1 MRSHTRRL
9 GFVALLVA
17 AGAAAAKGEISQ
29 PRRTGYFFHV
39 AHGTPGAWPAVFGSI
54 GLKPGPAESAAII
67 VLRPGTDASPR
78 WAEALER
85 GVYLVLEGQS
95 LAAEMFGFRGTPER
109 VRVRRL
115 EEARRPGLAI
125 VWEQEAELA
134 RSVVPQGA
142 RVFAKDK
149 WSGAP
154 LLAGYRRGAG
164 GVLWLATDAGEHGY
178 ERFPYLPHALRELG
192 FDPPFE
198 ARNLWAFFDSSYRL
212 RADSDYLARRWRA
225 AGIAGLHVA
234 AWHFFERDTARDA
247 YLENLIRS
255 CHRQGIAVY
264 AWLELP
270 HVSERF
276 WGDHPAWREKTA
288 DQKDA
293 HLDWRKL
300 MNLVNR
306 DCARAVRLGVT
317 DLILR
322 LPWDGVN
329 LAELYF
335 ESLEGP
341 ANPSRFTP
349 MNTEVRAEFGREAG
363 FDPLMLFQGAFDAGR
378 MRQFLDYRVR
388 LARRLQQEWLTVI
401 EELRS
406 QRLDLDIV
414 LTHVDDRLDVRMRDA
429 IGADSAGLLP
439 WVAERGFTFLV
450 EDPAT
455 VWHFSSQRYREL
467 ARRYDDLAPDKQRLA
482 VDINVVE
489 RYQDVYPTKLQT
501 GLELFQLLHAASSS
515 FARVALYFE
524 KSILPDDLI
533 FLPAATAVADR
544 VRLTEEGLEVETP
557 RAMFVRWRGGATVN
571 GRAWPLGDG
580 ERVLVPAGSH
590 RISAGNDFGFKVLDF
605 TGEVLAAGFSAPAGI
620 RLEYESQS
628 RAFAVLSREPV
639 VFRLDGE
646 VRPAILEERE
656 GNWVISLPR
665 GKHVVELIAG
675 EGLNKGSSE

>member
-1 MRSHTRRL
+1 MRSRTSWL
-9 GFVALLVA
+9 GWAALLAVTC
-17 AGAAAAKGEISQ
+17 AGAAEGVVSH
-29 PRRTGYFFHV
+29 PRRTGYFFYV
-39 AHGTPGAWPAVFGSI
+39 APGMPGAWPAVFGSI
-54 GLKPGPAESAAII
+54 GLKPGPAESAAIF
-67 VLRPGTDASPR
+67 VLRPGTEASPR
-78 WAEALER
+78 WAEAVER
-85 GVYLVLEGQS
+85 GAYVVLEGQS

-115 EEARRPGLAI
+115 EEARRPDLLI
-125 VWEQEAELA
+125 VWEREAELA
-134 RSVVPQGA
+134 RSVAPPAA

-154 LLAGYRRGAG
+154 LLAGYRKGAG
-164 GVLWLATDAGEHGY
+164 GVLWLATDPGDRGY
-178 ERFPYLPHALRELG
+178 ERFPYLLHALRDLG

-198 ARNLWAFFDSSYRL
+198 ARDLWAFFDSSYRL
-212 RADSDYLARRWRA
+212 RIDPDYFARRWRA

-234 AWHFFERDTARDA
+234 AWHFFERDASRDA
-247 YLENLIRS
+247 YLEKLIRS
-255 CHRQGIAVY
+255 CHREGIAVY

-276 WGDHPAWREKTA
+276 WTDHPAWREKTA

-300 MNLVNR
+300 MNLANR
-306 DCARAVRLGVT
+306 DCARAVRSGIT

-322 LPWDGVN
+322 FSWDGVN

-349 MNTEVRAEFGREAG
+349 MNAEVRAEFEREGG
-363 FDPLMLFQGAFDAGR
+363 FDPLALFQGAFEAGR

-388 LARRLQQEWLTVI
+388 LARRMQREWLTAL
-401 EELRS
+401 EELRG
-406 QRLDLDIV
+406 QRPDLDIV
-414 LTHVDDRLDVRMRDA
+414 LTHVDDQLDARMRDA

-455 VWHFSSQRYREL
+455 VWHLSPERYREL
-467 ARRYDDLAPDKQRLA
+467 ARRYESITTERKRVA
-482 VDINVVE
+482 VDLNVVE

-501 GLELFQLLHAASSS
+501 GLELFQLLHAASSA

-524 KSILPDDLI
+524 KSILPDDLP

-544 VRLTEEGLEVETP
+544 VRLTEQGLEVETA
-557 RAMFVRWRGGATVN
+557 RTLYVRWRGGATVN
-571 GRAWPLGDG
+571 GRPWPLGDG
-580 ERVLVPAGSH
+580 ERVLLPAGSH
-590 RISAGNDFGFKVLDF
+590 RVSDGVDIGFRVLDF
-605 TGEVLAAGFSAPAGI
+605 TAEVMTAEFFAPAGI

-628 RAFAVLSREPV
+628 RTFAVLSREPV

-646 VRPAILEERE
+646 VSPTSLDERE
-656 GNWVISLPR
+656 GKWVITLPR
-665 GKHVVELIAG
+665 GKHVVEMVAG
-675 EGLNKGSSE
+675 EGVNNDWSE